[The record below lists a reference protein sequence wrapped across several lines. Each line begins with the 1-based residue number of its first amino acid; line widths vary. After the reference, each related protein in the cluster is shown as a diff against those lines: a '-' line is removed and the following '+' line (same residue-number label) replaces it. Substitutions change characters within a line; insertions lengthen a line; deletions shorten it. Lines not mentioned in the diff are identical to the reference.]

1 MPILSCLMN
10 SKNEKSYYNIFENLK
25 IMLQENNINID
36 FSKINIMSENEK
48 GLRAAIKKAFPN
60 SSILGCFY
68 HYIKAIFF
76 KCKKLGLITKKYFFK
91 TYKLLIFFKIY
102 PFIFLEE
109 KIELTILNKI
119 YYRKIFK
126 FRRYYI

>member
-91 TYKLLIFFKIY
+91 TYKLLIFF
-102 PFIFLEE
+102 FFL
-109 KIELTILNKI
+109 K
-119 YYRKIFK
+119 
-126 FRRYYI
+126 YIHSFFQKKKQN